1 MSTDTTTDPTPP
13 PPPVPPQR
21 VVGSLMSV
29 TKKNKTKYVSLGGAG
44 PHVQVQMSQSFLS
57 TQVRISCTYVF
68 ELYFEYFVGSFRGF
82 LGIPKSFETDDEV
95 YNLVYRPRF
104 RKYYKHTDGGWAG
117 RLVPDKLKELRC
129 HLSWVV
135 SMDSGEWGVQDMM
148 DPYLRSEKW
157 IITLN
162 GPKAPVVGHLRSKG
176 LRIWTQLGEYYKVA
190 NFFSKISIFFKN

>member
-57 TQVRISCTYVF
+57 TQVRISFTYVF

-135 SMDSGEWGVQDMM
+135 SMDAGEWRVQDISNTVERLFTNQLKKQFRELQLFH
-148 DPYLRSEKW
+148 PTSLLLLLCWCPRS
-157 IITLN
+157 
-162 GPKAPVVGHLRSKG
+162 
-176 LRIWTQLGEYYKVA
+176 
-190 NFFSKISIFFKN
+190 